1 MFQLDRK
8 ADSGVIYP
16 SDQEPVAHSQ
26 KWHQYPPEIVDISQ
40 FVGYVGQILG
50 FVQAESH
57 QSQNT
62 KCRYQ
67 QRPWTWKTVAVF
79 TGTCH

>member
-16 SDQEPVAHSQ
+16 SDQEPVARGQ
-26 KWHQYPPEIVDISQ
+26 KWHQYPPEIVNIGQ

-62 KCRYQ
+62 KGRCQKRL
-67 QRPWTWKTVAVF
+67 WTSKTVAVF
-79 TGTCH
+79 TGTRR